1 MDAMK
6 ILLLH
11 PPVDYDLPLYF
22 TSESLGLGYLAS
34 SLRPDG
40 HEVEIFDAQLRC
52 LKPRQAIEEI
62 LKKDFDCLGITA
74 SHEHQKVL
82 VPVVRAVRRQR
93 KDAILV
99 AGGYL
104 PTLSTEPLLAACP
117 ELDFVVRGEGESAA
131 REVFG
136 RISRG
141 EKWQDSPGVAYRSD
155 KDCIINPPPPLIEDM
170 DTLPF
175 PARDALEQSAE
186 RTTVRIA
193 GSRGCYHRCSFC
205 CIRSFYEISGGR
217 APRRRSPKNIVDE
230 MEAIVSSVGAK
241 EFRFIDDDFL
251 GPEKHR
257 GWVHEIADEIAGRKL
272 GITFAIEARAD
283 EVEEETLKHLKS
295 AGLTEIFL
303 GIESGVQRQLDTY
316 DKHVTVD
323 QNRRAIDLIRSCG
336 IKLRSG
342 FIMFDPYVTVPE
354 MMQNVEFVNQTGIAK
369 ETISITP
376 VPFITRVHLY
386 HGVPLVK
393 KLMEDGLLRENGVNV
408 DYVFK
413 NPWIRLVYYALSALS
428 KVSLWFKGMFKAKKA
443 PGC

>member
-1 MDAMK
+1 MK

-11 PPVDYDLPLYF
+11 PPVDYDLPPYF
-22 TSESLGLGYLAS
+22 TSESIGLGYLAS
-34 SLRPDG
+34 SLRLDG
-40 HEVEIFDAQLRC
+40 HEMEIFDAQLRC
-52 LKPRQAIEEI
+52 LKPGQAIEET
-62 LKKDFDCLGITA
+62 LAKDFDCLGITA

-82 VPVVRAVRRQR
+82 LATVKAIRRQR
-93 KDAILV
+93 KDALIV

-104 PTLSTEPLLAACP
+104 PTLSTEPLLQACP

-141 EKWQDSPGVAYRSD
+141 EKWQDSPAVAYLNG
-155 KDCIINPPPPLIEDM
+155 KECVINPPPPLIEDL

-175 PARDALEQSAE
+175 PARDALLQSAV

-230 MEAIVSSVGAK
+230 METIVASAGAK

-251 GPEKHR
+251 GPEKYR
-257 GWVHEIADEIAGRKL
+257 GWVHEVADEIAGRKL

-295 AGLTEIFL
+295 AGLTEVFL

-316 DKHVTVD
+316 NKHVTVE
-323 QNRRAIDLIRSCG
+323 QNRRAIDLIRGCG

-342 FIMFDPYVTVPE
+342 FIMFDPYLTVPE
-354 MMQNVEFVNQTGIAK
+354 LMQNVEFVNQTGIAR

-376 VPFITRVHLY
+376 VPFITKVNLF

-393 KLMEDGLLRENGVNV
+393 KLREDGLLRENGMNVN
-408 DYVFK
+408 YVFK
-413 NPWIRLVYYALSALS
+413 NPWTRLVYHGLSGIS
-428 KVSLWFKGMFKAKKA
+428 KVSQWFKGLKTKKA
-443 PGC
+443 PGQ